1 MPRFDQDTGAE
12 ISLDS
17 DGTPINPATEETL
30 AAIAASIGTARTASA
45 PTAVTVGLTSAS
57 ALTANAN
64 RKGCYLINT
73 STAFISLGFGAPAV
87 LYSGITIPPMWYYQ
101 MRPSD
106 DLVTAQIFAIAS
118 AAGSNLSIQE
128 YV

>member
-1 MPRFDQDTGAE
+1 MPLTQRSTNE
-12 ISLDS
+12 IGL
-17 DGTPINPATEETL
+17 ATEDTALDIL
-30 AAIAASIGTARTASA
+30 AAISGSATVPRTASA
-45 PTAVTVGLTSAS
+45 PTAVTVGLTSAPV
-57 ALTANAN
+57 LTANAN

-101 MRPSD
+101 MKSSD
-106 DLVTAQIFAIAS
+106 DLVTAQILAIAS